1 MAVKVFIIVGIF
13 FGKIWLVNTIVI
25 KRMSRSDVE
34 RKDRQTYVYRYT
46 VRVKLNLK
54 ARLRYSSMAWAPST
68 RSSEGLLYWIIINI
82 NDMMLIWITG
92 CLGDLCQPGKQ
103 RREA

>member
-1 MAVKVFIIVGIF
+1 MAVKVFIIVGRF

-46 VRVKLNLK
+46 VRVKL
-54 ARLRYSSMAWAPST
+54 
-68 RSSEGLLYWIIINI
+68 
-82 NDMMLIWITG
+82 
-92 CLGDLCQPGKQ
+92 
-103 RREA
+103 